1 MAKPKKDVKSVQEY
15 IEKTT
20 LNIESDRALAS
31 QLLYSLM
38 TNLNATPDTRTHRY
52 LGEVASKYL
61 ETLQRSNEQ
70 LVRLTALV
78 HKIEEDSKD
87 SDRMTQE
94 DLEELYD
101 GMNTKR

>member
-1 MAKPKKDVKSVQEY
+1 MAKSKLTDAELLEEAVV
-15 IEKTT
+15 
-20 LNIESDRALAS
+20 NIREDRGLTYELINELRADLATS
-31 QLLYSLM
+31 
-38 TNLNATPDTRTHRY
+38 RVTHK
-52 LGEVASKYL
+52 EVGFTAAKYM